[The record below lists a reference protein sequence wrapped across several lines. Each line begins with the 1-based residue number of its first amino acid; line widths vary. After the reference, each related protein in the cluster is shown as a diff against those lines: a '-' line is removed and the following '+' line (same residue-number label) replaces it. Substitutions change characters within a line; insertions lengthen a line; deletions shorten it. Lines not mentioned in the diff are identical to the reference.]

1 MNNKGEYNLKKT
13 VLTVS
18 TAAIVTFGSTFAINS
33 PSVYAQPS
41 LDEVN
46 EQQSD
51 IKDKLSDAESKVAD
65 ILFEIKD
72 INEEIE
78 ELEAKIKE
86 DNDEIEKSD
95 KELDSYQNDIDD
107 IIEKIDSRN
116 EILKE
121 RISSYQDSGGDI
133 GYLEVF
139 LGSKDFNEFISRLSA
154 VTSISNADAELIEK
168 NEQDKEKVEEK
179 IEEQKELKEEQEERK
194 EKNVELQDKQKES
207 KKALKEKQK
216 EAEKEKANL
225 ESESSELNSLEDE
238 ILSDI
243 EEQEEQEEQE
253 EAASNDETNE
263 TAGSNEANDVEVASE
278 TVENDSGSKTEKKSK
293 DTNVPYSG
301 TGGSAISAGKQF
313 IGNSTYNLGAKSPST
328 GEFDCSG
335 FVQWAY
341 EQEGVSLPRT
351 AGAMANSGQK
361 VSYSEAK
368 PGDLVLFRG
377 GSHVGIYLGN
387 GQFLGSQT
395 STGVAVANMNSG
407 YWAQHFDNNVRRIK

>member
-1 MNNKGEYNLKKT
+1 MKKT

-72 INEEIE
+72 INDEIE

-86 DNDEIEKSD
+86 DTDKIEKSD

-116 EILKE
+116 EILKD

-194 EKNVELQDKQKES
+194 ENNVELQDKQKES

-243 EEQEEQEEQE
+243 EEQEEQEE
-253 EAASNDETNE
+253 AASNDEANE
-263 TAGSNEANDVEVASE
+263 TVGSNEANDVEVASE
-278 TVENDSGSKTEKKSK
+278 TVENEKPKEKSEEK
-293 DTNVPYSG
+293 VDY
-301 TGGSAISAGKQF
+301 TGGGTSAIDAGMQF
-313 IGNSTYNLGAKSPST
+313 AGSGGNYKLGAMDPST
-328 GEFDCSG
+328 NTFDCSG
-335 FVQWAY
+335 FVKWAY
-341 EQEGVSLPRT
+341 QQEGVSLPRT
-351 AGAMANSGQK
+351 AGAMANTGKK